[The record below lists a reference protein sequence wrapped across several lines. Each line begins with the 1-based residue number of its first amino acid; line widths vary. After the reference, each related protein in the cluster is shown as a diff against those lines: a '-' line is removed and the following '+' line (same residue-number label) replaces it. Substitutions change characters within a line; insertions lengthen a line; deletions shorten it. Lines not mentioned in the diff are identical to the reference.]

1 MTLLKLDDE
10 SLKKPELSNHTYL
23 VTGAANGIGQA
34 LAVALADCNASV
46 ILLDKDDQQLNH
58 VYDSIM
64 ETNRSEAVIVHQ
76 DLTLLTQNHCD
87 LLATQIKE
95 SFGKLDGIIHC
106 AAETGHLSPIAH
118 YSEDDWSSVIR
129 ANLHSPYLLT
139 RTLFPLITRKKPGT
153 VIFSSAQQ
161 AQKSSAYWGAFAV
174 AQQGLKGLVETW
186 SEEIENTNIQMFML
200 DPGKVNTE
208 FLIRLFPGLNPN
220 HFPDSNSI
228 AQKYLQLLVQSKR
241 DRTLQGKFIQLDGL
255 LSINIVP

>member
-1 MTLLKLDDE
+1 MKNSGSTDYPAETPD
-10 SLKKPELSNHTYL
+10 LSKQTYL
-23 VTGAANGIGQA
+23 VTGAANGIGRS
-34 LAVALADCNASV
+34 LAGALADCNASV

-64 ETNRSEAVIVHQ
+64 DTNRCDAVIVHQ

-87 LLATQIKE
+87 LLATQIEE
-95 SFGKLDGIIHC
+95 SFGQLDGIIHC

-118 YSEDDWSSVIR
+118 YSEDDWSTVIR

-139 RTLFPLITRKKPGT
+139 RTLFPLMTGEKPAT

-161 AQKSSAYWGAFAV
+161 ALKSSAYWGAFAV

-186 SEEIENTNIQMFML
+186 SEEIENSNIQMFML
-200 DPGKVNTE
+200 DPGKVNTG

-220 HFPDSNSI
+220 HFPESTTI
-228 AQKYLQLLVQSKR
+228 AQKYLQLLVKSKH
-241 DRTLQGKFIQLDGL
+241 DRTLQGKFIQIDGL
-255 LSINIVP
+255 TINIAP